1 MFGVGLTELVIVLII
16 GAMLVIPAV
25 VVVVA
30 LVLSKPRN
38 PSMAQ
43 RPGRAPAEPGESAA
57 RAGRPALTSPRR
69 RPLPRARRGRGWSA
83 RHATT
88 RGRRTGRSRVAA

>member
-1 MFGVGLTELVIVLII
+1 MGRIGLTELIILLVI

-25 VVVVA
+25 VVVLA

-43 RPGRAPAEPGESAA
+43 RPRDEHPPSPGE
-57 RAGRPALTSPRR
+57 P
-69 RPLPRARRGRGWSA
+69 
-83 RHATT
+83 T
-88 RGRRTGRSRVAA
+88 RGPDGPR